1 MPPTTVW
8 SLSRMTT
15 ARGRLWLG
23 PALLSLYST
32 NGATINFR
40 TSSSATSVSVRV
52 YSIGDVVVPTT
63 AAPTV
68 RWAENHETR
77 PKSRH
82 HEQTPAGTGRRVGQQ
97 RPITQSSE
105 SLLFGDAFGLFFHFS
120 WNPLREWNLPA
131 HVVPGRRVF
140 FSNLRNPSRRES
152 VGYSD

>member
-8 SLSRMTT
+8 SLFRMTT

-68 RWAENHETR
+68 RWAENHGTR
-77 PKSRH
+77 PTSRH
-82 HEQTPAGTGRRVGQQ
+82 PIPVRDDARRAAFVTSLEVCEDAIPVRQGNARRLRERRFLAACAMSKCGQRAADQPA
-97 RPITQSSE
+97 RPMS
-105 SLLFGDAFGLFFHFS
+105 H
-120 WNPLREWNLPA
+120 PLR
-131 HVVPGRRVF
+131 
-140 FSNLRNPSRRES
+140 
-152 VGYSD
+152 

>member
-40 TSSSATSVSVRV
+40 TSSSATSVGVRV
-52 YSIGDVVVPTT
+52 YPIGDFVVPTT

-77 PKSRH
+77 RTSRH
-82 HEQTPAGTGRRVGQQ
+82 PNPVQDDARQRASIRGRQG
-97 RPITQSSE
+97 
-105 SLLFGDAFGLFFHFS
+105 
-120 WNPLREWNLPA
+120 REA
-131 HVVPGRRVF
+131 C
-140 FSNLRNPSRRES
+140 
-152 VGYSD
+152 